1 MNLNLGS
8 VVAIIRCLVARY
20 QQSSKSFFP
29 TDDDDDDEGRGVSF
43 IAFFTHFRL
52 SLGLHKRA

>member
-8 VVAIIRCLVARY
+8 VVAIIRYLVARH

-29 TDDDDDDEGRGVSF
+29 TDDDDDEGRGVSF

>member
-8 VVAIIRCLVARY
+8 VVAIIRCLVARH

-29 TDDDDDDEGRGVSF
+29 TDDDDDEGRGVSF